1 MLNNQTYNGDLK
13 GQIYKEFEIGKKYT
27 RPYIKTVLGTIYN
40 SLGIKLSPKAVD
52 LENYFEVKKV
62 QITNKE
68 TGKKD
73 HGYLILKIKE

>member
-40 SLGIKLSPKAVD
+40 SLGIKLSPKAID
-52 LENYFEVKKV
+52 LENYFEIKPVLV
-62 QITNKE
+62 FNKD
-68 TGKKD
+68 TGKRD
-73 HGYLILKIKE
+73 SLYLILKIKE